1 LVTTLLFTPPFTQL
15 NTPYPATAYLKGFL
29 DTKNISSYQADFGIE
44 VLLQLFSKKG
54 FTTIF
59 ENVIAQNIISDNAK
73 RMYKLRQIY
82 IDSINDTIL
91 YLQGNNSTLTHL
103 AQWVCKIKPNILP
116 LCI

>member
-1 LVTTLLFTPPFTQL
+1 VGIYCIIVYDKFICNTFAIILNHLATIFLFTPPFTQL

-59 ENVIAQNIISDNAK
+59 EKVN
-73 RMYKLRQIY
+73 
-82 IDSINDTIL
+82 TE
-91 YLQGNNSTLTHL
+91 
-103 AQWVCKIKPNILP
+103 
-116 LCI
+116 